1 MPLWDCRTGA
11 TRLSSSQAIAILN
24 TALTRPETVHR
35 SLPSSP
41 PQHTQI
47 SAVSKLLTPSSK
59 GTLEV
64 RVRGN
69 TIFPPSILS
78 KLSIFCAIARQLHLL
93 VQIRLNGELASLRP
107 DAFFVDQ
114 LSAGLP
120 LLQFLQPRAPI
131 LFYCHF
137 PDLHLVQ
144 GRDRWL
150 KKLYRLPFDT
160 LERCS
165 MSFADAIAVNSKF
178 TRGVVSRT
186 WPSLARAK
194 DLKVVYPCI
203 DIRPTKSVGG
213 GKEGGGLVWEH
224 GGIILSINR
233 YERKKDIALA
243 IRAYAGL
250 PRDKRNGVK
259 LVIAGTKPFSITLIS
274 RYPVH
279 HIRLTDTFTS

>member
-1 MPLWDCRTGA
+1 M
-11 TRLSSSQAIAILN
+11 
-24 TALTRPETVHR
+24 
-35 SLPSSP
+35 
-41 PQHTQI
+41 
-47 SAVSKLLTPSSK
+47 
-59 GTLEV
+59 
-64 RVRGN
+64 RGN

-165 MSFADAIAVNSKF
+165 MSFADAITVNSKF

-186 WPSLARAK
+186 WPSLARTK
-194 DLKVVYPCI
+194 ELKVVYPCI
-203 DIRPTKSVGG
+203 DIRPAKSVGG

-250 PRDKRNGVK
+250 QRDKRNGVK
-259 LVIAGTKPFSITLIS
+259 LVIAGTTLFPITLLP
-274 RYPVH
+274 RYAVH
-279 HIRLTDTFTS
+279 YIRLTDTFTS